1 MAAEDTSKAL
11 ETQDANV
18 VISNL
23 INDPVGYITAHQDTL
38 ITLCGNLVYALAI
51 LVVGWIIAK
60 GFSGILTKV
69 LNKAKVEKTIAAFAG
84 HLVKYAILAF
94 VITAVLGR
102 LGIET
107 ASFIAIIGAASF
119 AVGMALQG
127 SLSNFAAGVLLLI
140 FRPIK
145 AGEYV
150 NVAGQEG
157 VVQEI
162 TIFTTTLLSGDH
174 KVIVIP
180 NSAVGSGTIINFSR
194 QEKRRVDF
202 NFNVA
207 YGSNIAAAK
216 SALKSMFEAD
226 TRVIKED
233 GITTVVSAHG
243 ASAITIHCRVW
254 VKGADYWNV
263 FFDNNEKALEAL
275 ASAKVDIPF
284 NTITVINKNSQSK
297 KN

>member
-119 AVGMALQG
+119 AVGMALRDHY
-127 SLSNFAAGVLLLI
+127 LILL
-140 FRPIK
+140 
-145 AGEYV
+145 
-150 NVAGQEG
+150 Q
-157 VVQEI
+157 
-162 TIFTTTLLSGDH
+162 
-174 KVIVIP
+174 
-180 NSAVGSGTIINFSR
+180 
-194 QEKRRVDF
+194 
-202 NFNVA
+202 A
-207 YGSNIAAAK
+207 YY
-216 SALKSMFEAD
+216 
-226 TRVIKED
+226 
-233 GITTVVSAHG
+233 
-243 ASAITIHCRVW
+243 C
-254 VKGADYWNV
+254 
-263 FFDNNEKALEAL
+263 
-275 ASAKVDIPF
+275 
-284 NTITVINKNSQSK
+284 
-297 KN
+297 